1 MAGNSRKILGASM
14 LFALMLAAAAGA
26 AGSTCLADSSEK
38 NGLNNQKGK
47 SYSHTIFGELASQD
61 T

>member
-1 MAGNSRKILGASM
+1 MAGNRRRILGASM
-14 LFALMLAAAAGA
+14 LFVLMVATAAGA
-26 AGSTCLADSSEK
+26 AGSSGLADSSEK

>member
-1 MAGNSRKILGASM
+1 M
-14 LFALMLAAAAGA
+14 LFVLMVATAAGA
-26 AGSTCLADSSEK
+26 AGSSGLADSSEK